1 MKVEDV
7 TPLAKK
13 STWMWCSWQ
22 KMNKHF
28 VTFVPSACTQ
38 LSVNARF
45 SFPSRSHGTDTC
57 ESCSFI
63 TWRSCSHAVMH
74 LESVYHQL
82 LQFFK
87 DKQSI
92 LISSTQLF
100 FFFFFLNQLLGT
112 CPFCFTSVSRYAASF
127 CFLVIPSAVSQLHVS
142 YTLLFCSVTA
152 FRLSYYFF
160 LQSPFW

>member
-100 FFFFFLNQLLGT
+100 FFFFFWISCLERAPSASHLFQDMQLA
-112 CPFCFTSVSRYAASF
+112 SVS
-127 CFLVIPSAVSQLHVS
+127 
-142 YTLLFCSVTA
+142 LLFH
-152 FRLSYYFF
+152 
-160 LQSPFW
+160 LQFHSCMCPTRCCFVQWQHLD